1 VRRSLE
7 LISSRP
13 AWAKYRA
20 VISKQKV
27 KKKKKKRIAILV
39 IYKVDF
45 MAKKI
50 IRDKGGII

>member
-27 KKKKKKRIAILV
+27 KKKKKKNSYISDIQSRL
-39 IYKVDF
+39 YGKENY
-45 MAKKI
+45 
-50 IRDKGGII
+50 